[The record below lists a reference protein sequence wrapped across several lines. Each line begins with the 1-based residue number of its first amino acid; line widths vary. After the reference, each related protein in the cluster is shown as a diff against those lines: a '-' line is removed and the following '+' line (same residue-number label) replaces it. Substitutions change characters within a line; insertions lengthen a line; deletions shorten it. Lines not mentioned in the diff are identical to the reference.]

1 MRIPLNFMLLLSVV
15 VCALLVVN
23 ANHQAR
29 KLFIALDAER
39 RHAKDLSVEWDQLQL
54 EQSTWADNA
63 RVEKLAKDKLG
74 MKRPAAGE
82 VMSAELATQAATLT
96 NPLLTNPLNPS
107 TPVNQTVPARQ
118 VAPVRQAVRANQVT
132 QAGGTR

>member
-1 MRIPLNFMLLLSVV
+1 MRIPLNFMLLLAVV

-82 VMSAELATQAATLT
+82 VMSAELATQAAS
-96 NPLLTNPLNPS
+96 LTNPLNPS
-107 TPVNQTVPARQ
+107 TPANQTVPARQ
-118 VAPVRQAVRANQVT
+118 AVRASQVM
-132 QAGGTR
+132 QAGGAR

>member
-1 MRIPLNFMLLLSVV
+1 MRIPLNFMLLLAVV
-15 VCALLVVN
+15 ACALLVVN

-63 RVEKLAKDKLG
+63 RVEKLARDRLG

-82 VMSAELATQAATLT
+82 VMSAELATQAAALT
-96 NPLLTNPLNPS
+96 KPLNPS
-107 TPVNQTVPARQ
+107 TPANQTVPVRQ
-118 VAPVRQAVRANQVT
+118 VAPARQAVSANQAM
-132 QAGGTR
+132 QAGGAR